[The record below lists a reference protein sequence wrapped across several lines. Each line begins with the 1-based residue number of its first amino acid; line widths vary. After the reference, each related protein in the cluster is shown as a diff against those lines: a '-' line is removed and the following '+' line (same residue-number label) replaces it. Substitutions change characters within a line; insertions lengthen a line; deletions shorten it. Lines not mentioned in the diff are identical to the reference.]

1 MDLKKILLE
10 KVYDP
15 GEAKKRVPA
24 KLTKSQLLK
33 LKHKI
38 KKYKR
43 YGDSLN
49 NETDLLDLSNTLNY
63 IARGAKRYVET
74 LDDIDDL
81 DETMLKKD
89 IKVLEDAATEFAKTA
104 AQVVKLQQRMKASY
118 EDMKY
123 KLNRYFEMDDE

>member
-81 DETMLKKD
+81 DETMLKYGLNYKILPSYTSLD
-89 IKVLEDAATEFAKTA
+89 IKIKTDVDYN
-104 AQVVKLQQRMKASY
+104 Q
-118 EDMKY
+118 
-123 KLNRYFEMDDE
+123 

>member
-1 MDLKKILLE
+1 M
-10 KVYDP
+10 
-15 GEAKKRVPA
+15 
-24 KLTKSQLLK
+24 
-33 LKHKI
+33 
-38 KKYKR
+38 
-43 YGDSLN
+43 
-49 NETDLLDLSNTLNY
+49 NY

-89 IKVLEDAATEFAKTA
+89 IKVLEDAAKEFAKTA